1 MTPVGGQGRRVREQ
15 TEASSGE
22 RRAQRWIGEQP
33 IDAEE
38 DPAPQN
44 RSSGTLI
51 APMKPARSW
60 NSGSALGW
68 ASDQ

>member
-1 MTPVGGQGRRVREQ
+1 VREQ
-15 TEASSGE
+15 TEPSSGE
-22 RRAQRWIGEQP
+22 RCAQRRIGEQP

-38 DPAPQN
+38 DPACQK

-51 APMKPARSW
+51 PPTKPARSW
-60 NSGSALGW
+60 NSGCDRGW